1 MQSVFQLETSTGAL
15 TVHGQGE
22 VGVLGPKFILAFKAG
37 CGWGPIIEIGQAWK
51 GTEEGSWGRVGQMG
65 SGGEEG

>member
-37 CGWGPIIEIGQAWK
+37 CGWGPIIEIG
-51 GTEEGSWGRVGQMG
+51 
-65 SGGEEG
+65 